1 MIQREVPHTTK
12 FLCWGEKAPEREQ
25 VLQVL
30 KNEQHF
36 EFVHAKEWTDAEL
49 GQLVDDYLLLTKKQR
64 SLSLEV
70 DVRIDAN
77 KILLRWMIA
86 YIAGWQWLRWSKEP
100 FN

>member
-1 MIQREVPHTTK
+1 M
-12 FLCWGEKAPEREQ
+12 
-25 VLQVL
+25 LQVL

-86 YIAGWQWLRWSKEP
+86 TLSSAYAHQGQRPNPVVVDQTLPRRLQE
-100 FN
+100 